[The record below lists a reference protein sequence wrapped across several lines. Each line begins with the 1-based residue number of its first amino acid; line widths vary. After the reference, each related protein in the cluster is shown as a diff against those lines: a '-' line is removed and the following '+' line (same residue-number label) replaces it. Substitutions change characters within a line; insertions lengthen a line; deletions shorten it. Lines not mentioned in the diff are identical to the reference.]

1 MQKGTHEGSH
11 IKNSMIKSYMNYR
24 TGKDQD
30 DIGVMSKAQEDL
42 NKRMEL
48 KQKYLRRVNSQKHD

>member
-1 MQKGTHEGSH
+1 
-11 IKNSMIKSYMNYR
+11 MIKSYMNYR